1 MELNIVGRHV
11 GITDRFRAYVTE
23 KSEKVAHLADRAIVL
38 EVKLS
43 RHERPGSHERSGHPG
58 SDRVELTL
66 IGKGPVI
73 RAEAAG
79 SDKYAAFDVA
89 LGRLLERVRRAKDR
103 RRVRRGGGRRPT
115 SLREA
120 TEGGFA
126 DVAVHPAAPD
136 VLDPR
141 VRNVTVESA
150 ASHSE
155 PLPGAEVG
163 AEHRDDQESESEYS
177 PVVIREKVFAAE
189 AMSVDEALYF
199 MELVGHD
206 FYLFRDSESGRAS
219 VVYRR
224 KGWNY
229 GLIGLDEQGE
239 PGAPGP
245 GTD

>member
-11 GITDRFRAYVTE
+11 GITDRFRAYATE

-38 EVKLS
+38 EVELS
-43 RHERPGSHERSGHPG
+43 RDERPGNRERSGHPG
-58 SDRVELTL
+58 SDRGELTL

-103 RRVRRGGGRRPT
+103 RKVHRGGGRRPT

-120 TEGGFA
+120 AEGGFA
-126 DVAVHPAAPD
+126 DVGVRPAARD

-141 VRNVTVESA
+141 VRNVTVGSA

-163 AEHRDDQESESEYS
+163 AEHRDDQDSELEYS
-177 PVVIREKVFAAE
+177 PVVIRDRMYSIHGF
-189 AMSVDEALYF
+189 
-199 MELVGHD
+199 
-206 FYLFRDSESGRAS
+206 
-219 VVYRR
+219 
-224 KGWNY
+224 
-229 GLIGLDEQGE
+229 
-239 PGAPGP
+239 
-245 GTD
+245 GT